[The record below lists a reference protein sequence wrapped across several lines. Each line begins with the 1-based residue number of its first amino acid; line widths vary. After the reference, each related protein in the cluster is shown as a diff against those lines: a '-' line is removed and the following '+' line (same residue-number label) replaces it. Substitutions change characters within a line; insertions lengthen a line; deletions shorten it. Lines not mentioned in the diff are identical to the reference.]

1 MFLTA
6 AVRQRS
12 GVSAK
17 KPTLRMDGV
26 GMEMRIKSG
35 QLYTCMTLV
44 GLALI
49 TGSRSA
55 AAVAL
60 RSTSVS
66 EAVQLNYDLDA
77 ALTYIDAY
85 QQLPVRAALP
95 PLSGG
100 ATPSTGQD
108 GVFQPRTLG
117 LRHLRI
123 GLDWHA
129 ATTTNFRVVFRPD
142 AVNRQIENSD
152 LTTPREFDS
161 RSGDPGMK
169 PLPTIRLLD
178 AYQLTYRVGTGL
190 IVGAG
195 VWENFGV
202 QSSAYPELLGFGLNV
217 IFPAKFA
224 GIMIN
229 WQPPGG
235 ALDTAV
241 DATASASPAAF
252 GVRFYAFLGDQDRA
266 EGQNQHHGSFDT
278 APTAHDPNQ
287 GGALVLSWRLQP
299 EFKLGFMAGYLDSGD
314 TAGGYESVFG
324 QLTGEN
330 VFVVAGHRN
339 SVTLDARYEQTHGRL
354 PVANQTL
361 ISGALKAAT
370 SINDNLAAILGVNV
384 GNSSRWAV
392 YSSQRTNTVWL
403 QGHQIEGGLLHDV
416 GRNLSLQF
424 LISRE
429 YRTLRSGAQK
439 VGGFQDADGSK
450 STIHRVGFEVAYRFN
465 SNA

>member
-1 MFLTA
+1 
-6 AVRQRS
+6 
-12 GVSAK
+12 
-17 KPTLRMDGV
+17 
-26 GMEMRIKSG
+26 MEMRRRPG
-35 QLYTCMTLV
+35 QLCIGITLV
-44 GLALI
+44 GLMLF
-49 TGSRSA
+49 TESRA
-55 AAVAL
+55 AEAAVL
-60 RSTSVS
+60 RSPSVS
-66 EAVQLNYDLDA
+66 EAVQLNYDVDA

-100 ATPSTGQD
+100 TTESTGQD

-123 GLDWHA
+123 GLDWYA
-129 ATTTNFRVVFRPD
+129 ATSTNLRVVLRPD

-152 LTTPREFDS
+152 LMTPREFDA

-195 VWENFGV
+195 VWENLGV

-217 IFPAKFA
+217 IFPAKFS

-229 WQPPGG
+229 WQPPGA
-235 ALDTAV
+235 ALDTAA

-278 APTAHDPNQ
+278 APTARDPNQ

-299 EFKLGFMAGYLDSGD
+299 ELKLGFTAGYLDSAE
-314 TAGGYESVFG
+314 TADGYESVFG
-324 QLTGEN
+324 QLTGES

-339 SVTLDARYEQTHGRL
+339 SITLDTRYEQTHGRR
-354 PVANQTL
+354 PVANQML
-361 ISGALKAAT
+361 ISGTLKAAT
-370 SINDNLAAILGVNV
+370 TINDDVAAILGVNL
-384 GNSSRWAV
+384 GNSSRWSI

-429 YRTLRSGAQK
+429 YRTLRSGALK

>member
-1 MFLTA
+1 
-6 AVRQRS
+6 
-12 GVSAK
+12 
-17 KPTLRMDGV
+17 
-26 GMEMRIKSG
+26 MEMRIRSG
-35 QLYTCMTLV
+35 QLCISSTLV
-44 GLALI
+44 GLMLI

-55 AAVAL
+55 GAAVL
-60 RSTSVS
+60 RSTLVS
-66 EAVQLNYDLDA
+66 EAVQLNYDVDA

-100 ATPSTGQD
+100 ETQSTGQD

-123 GLDWHA
+123 GLDWYA
-129 ATTTNFRVVFRPD
+129 ATSTNLRVVLRPD
-142 AVNRQIENSD
+142 AVNRQMENGD
-152 LTTPREFDS
+152 LMTPREFDA

-195 VWENFGV
+195 VWENFGAH
-202 QSSAYPELLGFGLNV
+202 SSAYPELLGFGLNV

-224 GIMIN
+224 GIMVN
-229 WQPPGG
+229 WQPPGA

-278 APTAHDPNQ
+278 APTARDANQ
-287 GGALVLSWRLQP
+287 GGALVLSWRWQP
-299 EFKLGFMAGYLDSGD
+299 ELKLGLMAGYLDSAD

-324 QLTGEN
+324 QLTGETI
-330 VFVVAGHRN
+330 FVVAGHRN
-339 SVTLDARYEQTHGRL
+339 SITLDTRYEQTHGRR
-354 PVANQTL
+354 PVANQRL

-370 SINDNLAAILGVNV
+370 SINDNFAAIFGINLGN
-384 GNSSRWAV
+384 NSRWAV
-392 YSSQRTNTVWL
+392 YSSERTNTVWL

-424 LISRE
+424 LLSRE
-429 YRTLRSGAQK
+429 YRTLRSGTQK